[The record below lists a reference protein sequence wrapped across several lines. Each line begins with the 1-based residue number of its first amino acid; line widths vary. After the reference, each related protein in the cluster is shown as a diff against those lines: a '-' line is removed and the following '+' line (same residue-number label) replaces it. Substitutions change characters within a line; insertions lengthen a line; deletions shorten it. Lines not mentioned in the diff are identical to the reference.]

1 LSRKL
6 ASLADQPVFFIK
18 PDDAR
23 SLKEKTVTVEKDD
36 DDKSPGS
43 ALRRDWTKG
52 GITGNLA
59 SLAWPVI
66 VSSTVMTMGPI
77 VDTIWIGKLGS
88 AAVAGVG
95 VATIVVMLVNSLIM
109 GLFTGLRALV
119 ARFVGAGE
127 TAMANHAAQ
136 QGLVIGMVF
145 SLTVAAIGNFLA
157 ETILKLWNLQPD
169 VVAIGGAYMR
179 IALVG
184 IFTMSFGM
192 MAQNTMQ
199 ASGDTR
205 TPMIISISTRLF
217 HIAFCP
223 FLVFGWWVFPELGVR
238 GAALS
243 SVISQGFAGLI
254 GLWVLFNGQTRLRL
268 TLKNFGLDWDIIW
281 RMVKIGIPAS
291 INGLHT
297 NLGNVVYMWFISP
310 FGTLAVAGHH
320 IVARLD
326 MFVVMPAMGLGMAAG
341 ILAAQ
346 NLGAGQ
352 PQRSEKT
359 VWTAV
364 IWLAGF
370 MVIFTAAVYVWAE
383 NIVRIFNNEP
393 EMVDIATKFL
403 RIQAASYLCNGLAMI
418 IMNVLNNVG
427 DTLRA
432 MIIDMTNLWGV
443 RLLLAF
449 WLPKI
454 TTLGVYGVRWAIVA
468 DALSS
473 AIMFVIYL
481 KIGNWKRK
489 RV

>member
-1 LSRKL
+1 
-6 ASLADQPVFFIK
+6 
-18 PDDAR
+18 
-23 SLKEKTVTVEKDD
+23 VEKDD

-52 GITGNLA
+52 SITGNLA

-127 TAMANHAAQ
+127 TARANHVAQ
-136 QGLVIGMVF
+136 QGLVIGMAF

-238 GAALS
+238 G
-243 SVISQGFAGLI
+243 LI

-326 MFVVMPAMGLGMAAG
+326 MFVVMPGMGLGMAAG

-352 PQRSEKT
+352 LQRSEKT

-364 IWLAGF
+364 SWLAGF
-370 MVIFTAAVYVWAE
+370 MVILTVVVYVWAE

-393 EMVDIATKFL
+393 EMVDIAMKFL

-432 MIIDMTNLWGV
+432 MIIDMTNLWIV
-443 RLLLAF
+443 RILLAF
-449 WLPKI
+449 LLPRI

-473 AIMFVIYL
+473 AIMFIIYL
-481 KIGNWKRK
+481 RIGNWKRK
-489 RV
+489 KV